1 LKSRFRNK
9 VLGETVP
16 IFEAPDFRITHV
28 GFKREAYAVSV
39 LRVVALPASYAPQQG
54 GNSQI

>member
-1 LKSRFRNK
+1 LKSRVRKK

-28 GFKREAYAVSV
+28 GFKREVDAVSR
-39 LRVVALPASYAPQQG
+39 LGTDRVVCAAGSV
-54 GNSQI
+54 